1 MSEQTL
7 NQDPVQ
13 APRLLLASASPG
25 RRRVL
30 TDAGIRFDTQV
41 SSVDEDAVLAAAEA
55 QHGPQDAAAT
65 ALLLAKAKAEDVA
78 AQAPAGTL
86 VLGCDSV
93 FEIDGVAYGKP
104 HTADVARQRWQQLR
118 GSAGVLHSGH
128 WLIAAGGGRSVGLG
142 SATVVHFAQV
152 GDAEIEA
159 YVASG
164 EPLPCAGAFT
174 IDGLASAFIESIE
187 GNYQSVVGLD
197 VSMLRR
203 LLAEHGVAI
212 TELWA

>member
-1 MSEQTL
+1 MSEQMT
-7 NQDPVQ
+7 

-30 TDAGIRFDTQV
+30 QDAGIRFDVQV
-41 SSVDEDAVLAAAEA
+41 SNVDEDAVLAAAVG

-65 ALLLAKAKAEDVA
+65 ALLLARAKAEDVA
-78 AQAPAGTL
+78 AAAPEGTL

-93 FEIDGVAYGKP
+93 FEIEGIAYGKP
-104 HTADVARQRWQQLR
+104 HTEQVARDRWQQQLR

-128 WLIAAGGGRSVGLG
+128 WLIAAGSGAAHGMG
-142 SATVVHFAQV
+142 SATVVRFAEV
-152 GDAEIEA
+152 TDAEIDA

-187 GNYQSVVGLD
+187 GNYQSVIGLD
-197 VSMLRR
+197 VSMLRN
-203 LLAEHGVAI
+203 LLARHGVAI
-212 TELWA
+212 TQLWK

>member
-1 MSEQTL
+1 MSAQL
-7 NQDPVQ
+7 N

-30 TDAGIRFDTQV
+30 SDAGIRFETQV

-55 QHGPQDAAAT
+55 AHGPQDAAAT
-65 ALLLAKAKAEDVA
+65 ALLLARAKAEDVA
-78 AQAPAGTL
+78 AAAPEGTL

-93 FEIDGVAYGKP
+93 FEMDGVSYGKP
-104 HTADVARQRWQQLR
+104 HTEPVARERWQALR

-128 WLIAAGGGRSVGLG
+128 WLVQAGSGNAHGQG
-142 SATVVHFAQV
+142 SATVVRFAQV
-152 GDAEIEA
+152 SDAEIEA

-164 EPLPCAGAFT
+164 EPLACAGAFT

-187 GNYQSVVGLD
+187 GNYQGVIGLD
-197 VSMLRR
+197 VSMLRS
-203 LLAEHGVAI
+203 LLAKHGVSI
-212 TELWA
+212 TQFWQ